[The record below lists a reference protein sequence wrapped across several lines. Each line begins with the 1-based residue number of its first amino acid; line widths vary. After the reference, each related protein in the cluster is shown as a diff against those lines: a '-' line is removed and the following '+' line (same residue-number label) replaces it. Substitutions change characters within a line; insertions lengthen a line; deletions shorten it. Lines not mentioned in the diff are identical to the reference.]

1 VSSTAQAYQSAGTT
15 GGHRPFALLLFAIT
29 SLEAKTLGFTAEFP
43 DERVRGSAYS
53 LSDSD
58 YADAWSQGSAILR
71 KNAEIYEYVRI
82 SRESTEA
89 KIQTFNRLRRE
100 NNERMDRL
108 YAFLRSRGTRV
119 R

>member
-1 VSSTAQAYQSAGTT
+1 MYRLFAAV
-15 GGHRPFALLLFAIT
+15 ALLLFTIT
-29 SLEAKTLGFTAEFP
+29 SLEARTLGFTAEFP
-43 DERVRGSAYS
+43 DERLRGSAYS

-100 NNERMDRL
+100 NNERMERL
-108 YAFLRSRGTRV
+108 YAFVRSRGTRV